1 MPDIK
6 RQIGLLCPPKEEA
19 EVIEVDTQENNQD
32 SIEGIYK
39 NNSVERGMNASP
51 MAQPAEKFMETGG
64 ATFDEQH

>member
-6 RQIGLLCPPKEEA
+6 RQIGLLCPPKEDA

-32 SIEGIYK
+32 SIEGMHK
-39 NNSVERGMNASP
+39 NSSVQGNMNASP
-51 MAQPAEKFMETGG
+51 MAQPTEKFIETGG